1 MPCPGPG
8 PCIRGGPILFC
19 CRGSRICWRA
29 LGKEELP
36 GSFWSGDWE
45 LSPIEGAPG
54 CWEGFWNKRSISRI
68 KSYVKIKNTD
78 TTVHDH
84 IKQVLFIFF
93 TTKEQRMRLL
103 SAEKEAK
110 DKNFLSPILTT
121 LLWSLTK
128 SLSSRVWTVKRG
140 LSAVPWGAD
149 PAVIKVAKGLC
160 GLINRIYIL
169 FGKQAD
175 CLKHTCI
182 WCCWR
187 KEGHQGL
194 WQLYTTAANWYN
206 CSLRWN
212 MSGSF
217 LQNNI

>member
-68 KSYVKIKNTD
+68 KSYVKIKKYWYNCTWSY
-78 TTVHDH
+78 
-84 IKQVLFIFF
+84 KASFIYFLYN
-93 TTKEQRMRLL
+93 QG
-103 SAEKEAK
+103 AK